1 MSSQRH
7 CEKETR
13 NSINPELKTMEGFG
27 SSKDGGSAAK
37 ILQLVSF
44 VETPSGDS
52 SNYTILILIKI
63 AFIESQIKSSFK
75 KSF

>member
-1 MSSQRH
+1 
-7 CEKETR
+7 
-13 NSINPELKTMEGFG
+13 MEGFG

-44 VETPSGDS
+44 VETLSGDS

>member
-1 MSSQRH
+1 
-7 CEKETR
+7 
-13 NSINPELKTMEGFG
+13 MEGFG

-37 ILQLVSF
+37 ILQFVSF

-63 AFIESQIKSSFK
+63 VFIESQIKSSFK